1 MFGGKRERVLEE
13 ELSAVQRRL
22 SDGREQ
28 AKERFAELTASCA
41 QMEKSLRQIE
51 ENMDC
56 AARLEPEER
65 TEAVDLH
72 NAMIEAHNAVESF
85 GANHAVFLSQLKKQN
100 EQTTELIERQ
110 RALQAPVLAAS
121 EAEAGLR
128 DTHELLKENAAR
140 MQKDARSM
148 GVLALHAAIEAGRMG
163 QDGAAFIG
171 AAEEIRQTAEKYEAD
186 AKEVCERLEA
196 AGEQLAG
203 LKEQLTALEG
213 LVKEALM
220 FTGKLCS
227 GSIQTISSYEAGQI
241 DLRNS
246 IPFEAV
252 TESAGKRQSGD
263 ELARIRK
270 ETEEEL
276 KKVQAELRQQRECAG
291 GLEDIFRALG

>member
-1 MFGGKRERVLEE
+1 
-13 ELSAVQRRL
+13 
-22 SDGREQ
+22 
-28 AKERFAELTASCA
+28 
-41 QMEKSLRQIE
+41 
-51 ENMDC
+51 
-56 AARLEPEER
+56 
-65 TEAVDLH
+65 
-72 NAMIEAHNAVESF
+72 
-85 GANHAVFLSQLKKQN
+85 
-100 EQTTELIERQ
+100 
-110 RALQAPVLAAS
+110 
-121 EAEAGLR
+121 
-128 DTHELLKENAAR
+128 
-140 MQKDARSM
+140 
-148 GVLALHAAIEAGRMG
+148 MG

>member
-56 AARLEPEER
+56 AARLEPEEG

-110 RALQAPVLAAS
+110 RALRFSARRRKS
-121 EAEAGLR
+121 DR
-128 DTHELLKENAAR
+128 LLKNTRR
-140 MQKDARSM
+140 MQRKPVNVSRRR
-148 GVLALHAAIEAGRMG
+148 V
-163 QDGAAFIG
+163 
-171 AAEEIRQTAEKYEAD
+171 
-186 AKEVCERLEA
+186 
-196 AGEQLAG
+196 
-203 LKEQLTALEG
+203 
-213 LVKEALM
+213 
-220 FTGKLCS
+220 
-227 GSIQTISSYEAGQI
+227 SSLP
-241 DLRNS
+241 D
-246 IPFEAV
+246 
-252 TESAGKRQSGD
+252 
-263 ELARIRK
+263 
-270 ETEEEL
+270 
-276 KKVQAELRQQRECAG
+276 
-291 GLEDIFRALG
+291 